1 MITKKICLLGEGM
14 MYDHRTDH
22 KQDSIDEIHYTLNKR
37 IPTIYAVSTRYG
49 DIYLDD
55 EAIALVQQLLKKH
68 YESELKKLVKR
79 STKPM
84 P

>member
-1 MITKKICLLGEGM
+1 M

-37 IPTIYAVSTRYG
+37 IPAIYAVSTRYG
-49 DIYLDD
+49 HIYLDDD
-55 EAIALVQQLLKKH
+55 EAIARIQQLLKKH